1 VLREAAAHD
10 DALKI
15 ADAGLGLAAEDDLAG
30 SVVPLAHWLRDYLGG
45 MAAPP
50 LKPEPPQPEGS
61 VADHRRSVC
70 IGSRAEVSNLVAGL
84 PLKQCTAAQ
93 LEATESSPSTSK
105 FESDLPG

>member
-30 SVVPLAHWLRDYLGG
+30 SVVPLAHWLRDYVGG

-61 VADHRRSVC
+61 VADHRRSVWHRKS
-70 IGSRAEVSNLVAGL
+70 SRSEQSCGWF
-84 PLKQCTAAQ
+84 AAQ
-93 LEATESSPSTSK
+93 AMHR
-105 FESDLPG
+105 GAA

>member
-30 SVVPLAHWLRDYLGG
+30 SVVPLAHWLRDYVGG

-70 IGSRAEVSNLVAGL
+70 IGSRAEVSSGRIIEPARRYGGQNLG
-84 PLKQCTAAQ
+84 TIG
-93 LEATESSPSTSK
+93 SSQFVK
-105 FESDLPG
+105 

>member
-1 VLREAAAHD
+1 MLREAAAHD

-30 SVVPLAHWLRDYLGG
+30 SVVPLAHWLRDYVGG

-70 IGSRAEVSNLVAGL
+70 IVSRAEVSNLVAGL
-84 PLKQCTAAQ
+84 PLFNRRSGRRVVEDHGHVDFVK
-93 LEATESSPSTSK
+93 
-105 FESDLPG
+105 